1 MKLTEVMKGVAV
13 KEWQGGKEAEI
24 SALAYESQKVGQ
36 GSLFCTWKGKK
47 SDGHEFVPDALQR
60 GAVAVVAEQKTKETE
75 VPRIR
80 VENGRR
86 ALGRMAANF
95 YGNPSKEIRVVG
107 ITGTNGKTSTAMLL
121 QSLFEGCGLHCGY
134 MGTVGNDVGK
144 GRQPAKQTTPEALD
158 LQSMLAEMRENGCRA
173 ASMEVSSHALEQGRT
188 EGVNFAGAV
197 FTNLGRDHLDYHETM
212 SAYESAKGKLFE
224 GLEEGSFAVVHQE
237 DPAGVRMGA
246 RCRPGVRVMT
256 YGVDRGDVHTKN
268 LKMGMGGSS
277 FVFCSPEGE
286 VPATLP
292 WLGRFNVTNALA
304 AAAAAMQAGWSAE
317 KVAAGLGRAPVVTGR
332 MEKVPHAGE
341 ISVLVDYAHTAE
353 AVGAALSTLKPLTQG
368 SLWVVLGAGGDRDTG
383 KRPAMSAAAAQ
394 WADQVVLTS
403 DNPRSEDPKK
413 ILQEMVSG
421 LPAGK
426 SAQVVE
432 NRAEAIRIA
441 VRSAAV
447 GDVVLVAGKGHE
459 EFQEIRGEKIPFSD
473 RREVERALAERSR
486 G

>member
-1 MKLTEVMKGVAV
+1 MKLTEVMKGVSV
-13 KEWQGGKEAEI
+13 KEWQGGKEAEV
-24 SALAYESQKVGQ
+24 SALSYESQKVGQ

-47 SDGHEFVPDALQR
+47 SDGHAFVPDAIQR
-60 GAVAVVAEQKTKETE
+60 GAVAIVAEQKTKETE
-75 VPRIR
+75 LPRIR

-95 YGNPSKEIRVVG
+95 YGNPSKEVRVVG

-121 QSLFEGCGLHCGY
+121 QSLIEGCGLRCGY
-134 MGTVGNDVGK
+134 LGTVGNDVGK
-144 GRQPAKQTTPEALD
+144 GRVPAKQTTPESLD

-188 EGVNFAGAV
+188 EGVNFTGAV

-212 SAYESAKGKLFE
+212 SSYESAKGKLFE
-224 GLEEGSFAVVHQE
+224 GLEEGSFAVIHQE
-237 DPAGVRMGA
+237 DPAGVRMVA
-246 RCRPGVRVMT
+246 RCRPGVRLMT

-277 FVFCSPEGE
+277 FVLCSPEGE

-292 WLGRFNVTNALA
+292 WLGRFNVANALA

-332 MEKVPHAGE
+332 MEKVAHAGE

-353 AVGAALSTLKPLTQG
+353 AVSAALSTLKPLTQG

-383 KRPAMSAAAAQ
+383 KRPAMGAAAAK

-413 ILQEMVSG
+413 ILQEMVAG
-421 LPAGK
+421 LPEGT

-432 NRAEAIRIA
+432 DRAEAIRIA

>member
-1 MKLTEVMKGVAV
+1 
-13 KEWQGGKEAEI
+13 
-24 SALAYESQKVGQ
+24 
-36 GSLFCTWKGKK
+36 
-47 SDGHEFVPDALQR
+47 
-60 GAVAVVAEQKTKETE
+60 
-75 VPRIR
+75 
-80 VENGRR
+80 
-86 ALGRMAANF
+86 
-95 YGNPSKEIRVVG
+95 
-107 ITGTNGKTSTAMLL
+107 
-121 QSLFEGCGLHCGY
+121 
-134 MGTVGNDVGK
+134 
-144 GRQPAKQTTPEALD
+144 
-158 LQSMLAEMRENGCRA
+158 
-173 ASMEVSSHALEQGRT
+173 
-188 EGVNFAGAV
+188 
-197 FTNLGRDHLDYHETM
+197 
-212 SAYESAKGKLFE
+212 
-224 GLEEGSFAVVHQE
+224 
-237 DPAGVRMGA
+237 
-246 RCRPGVRVMT
+246 MT

-413 ILQEMVSG
+413 ILQEMVAG

-441 VRSAAV
+441 VRSAAM

>member
-1 MKLTEVMKGVAV
+1 VEK
-13 KEWQGGKEAEI
+13 
-24 SALAYESQKVGQ
+24 

-47 SDGHEFVPDALQR
+47 SDGHAFVPDAIQR
-60 GAVAVVAEQKTKETE
+60 GAVAIVAEQKTKETE
-75 VPRIR
+75 LPRIR

-95 YGNPSKEIRVVG
+95 YGNPSKEVRVVG
-107 ITGTNGKTSTAMLL
+107 ITGTNGKTSTAMLV
-121 QSLFEGCGLHCGY
+121 QSLIEGCGLRCGY
-134 MGTVGNDVGK
+134 LGTVGNDVGK
-144 GRQPAKQTTPEALD
+144 GRVPAKQTTPESLD

-188 EGVNFAGAV
+188 EGVNFTGAV

-212 SAYESAKGKLFE
+212 SSYESAKGKLFE
-224 GLEEGSFAVVHQE
+224 GLEEGSFAVIHQE
-237 DPAGVRMGA
+237 DPAGVRMVA

-277 FVFCSPEGE
+277 FVLCSPEGE

-292 WLGRFNVTNALA
+292 WLGRFNVANALA

-332 MEKVPHAGE
+332 MEKVAHAGE

-353 AVGAALSTLKPLTQG
+353 AVSAALSTLKPLTQG

-383 KRPAMSAAAAQ
+383 KRPAMGAAAAK

-413 ILQEMVSG
+413 ILQEMVAG
-421 LPAGK
+421 LPEGT

-432 NRAEAIRIA
+432 DRAEAIRIA
-441 VRSAAV
+441 VRSAAM